1 MVCNCVSIS
10 ANSTSG
16 GGETYGSGGGI
27 VEMILGLIEISS
39 VSDSPSKNPLLLEDS
54 PVLVLRCH
62 GSPVLHHPLP
72 RC

>member
-27 VEMILGLIEISS
+27 VEIVLGLIEISS
-39 VSDSPSKNPLLLEDS
+39 VSDSPSKNPLLLEGS
-54 PVLVLRCH
+54 PVLVLRRR
-62 GSPVLHHPLP
+62 GSPVLRRCLP
-72 RC
+72 QG